1 MKFGLREIV
10 IFLVVLCLPLL
21 SYYLIFK
28 PQNKKIED
36 KRFEIQHK
44 EEMLQLLRE
53 ETSRNDDLA
62 RANQEIA
69 DRVAEIEARLPTG
82 KEVDQIVRQVSEVA
96 IQSGLEPPTFKSEKP
111 IAAARYFEQPLVVTT
126 KGSFEGYYAF
136 LLRLERLP
144 RITRLVDMDVRR
156 AKEDAEIEVDFTLS
170 IYFRDDEGS
179 VS

>member
-1 MKFGLREIV
+1 MRFGLREIV
-10 IFLVVLCLPLL
+10 IFMVVLCLPLL
-21 SYYLIFK
+21 SYFLIFK
-28 PQNKKIED
+28 PQNAKIED

-44 EEMLQLLRE
+44 EEMLALLRE

-96 IQSGLEPPTFKSEKP
+96 IQSGLQAPTFKSEKP
-111 IAAARYFEQPLVVTT
+111 IAAARYYEQPLVVTT

-144 RITRLVDMDVRR
+144 RITRLVDMKIQR
-156 AKEDAEIEVDFTLS
+156 AKEDAEIEVNFTLS

-179 VS
+179 TT